1 MNSSG
6 GTSDTCV
13 NNRARHILLLDD
25 ELAVR
30 EALSRVLKWNGLE
43 CTTAYTG
50 EELLELLES
59 ASLTNTHYDLA
70 ILDIKIF
77 GGMDGVE
84 TMRKMKDLG
93 SAIPIISMSGYHIN
107 DIFSGEIDRIGF
119 AGHLTKPFGKA
130 ELLSEIER
138 LCPRSTK

>member
-6 GTSDTCV
+6 NTSDTCV
-13 NNRARHILLLDD
+13 DARARHILLLDD

-30 EALSRVLKWNGLE
+30 EAVSRVLKWNGIK

-50 EELLELLES
+50 EELLELVKS

-84 TMRKMKDLG
+84 TMQKMKDLG
-93 SAIPIISMSGYHIN
+93 SAIPIISMSGYHID
-107 DIFSGEIDRIGF
+107 DIFSGEKERFGF
-119 AGHLTKPFGKA
+119 AGHLAKQFGKE

-138 LCPRSTK
+138 LCPPSSK